1 MDGDREV
8 KDLDLVDT
16 AGSGPG
22 HHRIGPL
29 LRAN

>member
-16 AGSGPG
+16 AGSGPR
-22 HHRIGPL
+22 HHRIQSHVKG
-29 LRAN
+29 